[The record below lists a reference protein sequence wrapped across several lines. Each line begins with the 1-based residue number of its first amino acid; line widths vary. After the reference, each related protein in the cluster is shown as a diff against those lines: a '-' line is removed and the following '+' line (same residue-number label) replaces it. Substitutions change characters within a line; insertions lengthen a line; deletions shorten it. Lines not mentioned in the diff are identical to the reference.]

1 LSQHEKRAT
10 KRIHI
15 RPSRTELGHAK
26 GNSKTDMRFFESFR
40 RFQARDS
47 GMQCTAAMPRSNQST
62 SARDGNDLA
71 MKQAYVYAGV
81 HQGKE

>member
-1 LSQHEKRAT
+1 MRSARPKEFTFDQAALSWGMPR
-10 KRIHI
+10 
-15 RPSRTELGHAK
+15 

-47 GMQCTAAMPRSNQST
+47 GMQCTAAMARSSQGT
-62 SARDGNDLA
+62 FARDGNDLA